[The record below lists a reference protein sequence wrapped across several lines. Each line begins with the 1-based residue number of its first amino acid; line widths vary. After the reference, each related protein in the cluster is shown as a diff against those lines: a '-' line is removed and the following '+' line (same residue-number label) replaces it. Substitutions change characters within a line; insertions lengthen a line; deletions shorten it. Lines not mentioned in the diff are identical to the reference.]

1 MSQWLLFSDLFPV
14 LLFTCC
20 FTREPSLLLAGI
32 IVCRAFSLLFHLFAE
47 TRPYLIN
54 LDYIGIACM
63 SFATPAVC
71 RASGC
76 PFCDEYELVLAAAFA
91 SACTVFAY
99 GLVKKITP
107 RYAEAS
113 IICLAVIAHGPS
125 AWAVVATQEYTLLA
139 SLSAFAIGFFIV
151 EPRSHIAW
159 HWIAAA
165 GQGLLVWYI

>member
-1 MSQWLLFSDLFPV
+1 MGQWLLFSDLFPV

-20 FTREPSLLLAGI
+20 FAREPSLLLTGI
-32 IVCRAFSLLFHLFAE
+32 IVCRAFSLLFHLFSE
-47 TRPYLIN
+47 TRLYLIN

-76 PFCDEYELVLAAAFA
+76 PFCDEYELLLAAAYVA
-91 SACTVFAY
+91 ACTVFAY
-99 GLVKKITP
+99 GPVNKTTP
-107 RYAEAS
+107 RVAEAT
-113 IICLAVIAHGPS
+113 IIGLAVIAHGPS
-125 AWAVVATQEYTLLA
+125 AWAVVATHEWTLLA
-139 SLSAFAIGFFIV
+139 SLGAFAVGYFIV

-165 GQGLLVWYI
+165 GQALLVWYI